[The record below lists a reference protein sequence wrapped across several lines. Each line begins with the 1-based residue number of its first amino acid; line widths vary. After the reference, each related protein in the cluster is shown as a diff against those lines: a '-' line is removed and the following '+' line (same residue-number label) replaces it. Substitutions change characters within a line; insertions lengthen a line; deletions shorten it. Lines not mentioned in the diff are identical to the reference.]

1 MPVHPQCQ
9 AILDAAANADGP
21 TVFDTRDPVEA
32 RRLFAASTETFA
44 VPTADLRSVENRSV
58 PGDTADVPVRIYTPD
73 VEAGDNGLPV
83 LVFLHGGG
91 WVFGDLDTHDA
102 MCRAFAHEAAC
113 LIVSVDYRLAPEH
126 KFPAAL
132 DDCLTVLDWVAA
144 NAAEIGGDPA
154 RIAIGGDSAGGN
166 LAAAACQVAR
176 DKGGPAIVFQ
186 LLIYPATDFTA
197 DMISPRSNAAGFG
210 LSDVAIEWM
219 RNCYLNDPFDTTD
232 PCASPAMAKD
242 LSNLP
247 PALIQTA
254 EFDPLHD
261 EGKAYADAMRAAGN
275 TVIHINYPGM
285 IHGFMRMGALV
296 DDAALGISDAAKAL
310 RGMFES

>member
-32 RRLFAASTETFA
+32 RRLYAASTDTFA
-44 VPTADLRSVENRSV
+44 VPTPDLRSVENRSV

-73 VEAGDNGLPV
+73 AEASDSGLPV

-102 MCRAFAHEAAC
+102 MCRAFAYEAGC

-132 DDCLTVLDWVAA
+132 DDSLTVLDWVAA
-144 NAAEIGGDPA
+144 NAADIGGDAA

-166 LAAAACQVAR
+166 LAAAACQAAR

-197 DMISPRSNAAGFG
+197 DMTSPRSNAAGFG

-232 PCASPAMAKD
+232 PRASPAMAKN

-261 EGKAYADAMRAAGN
+261 EGKAYADAMRGAGN

-310 RGMFES
+310 RGIFA

>member
-32 RRLFAASTETFA
+32 RRLYAASTEVFA
-44 VPTADLRSVENRSV
+44 VPTPDLRSVENRSV

-73 VEAGDNGLPV
+73 GEAGESGLPI

-102 MCRAFAHEAAC
+102 MCRAFAHEAGC

-132 DDCLTVLDWVAA
+132 DDCITVLDWVAA

-166 LAAAACQVAR
+166 LAAAACQSAR
-176 DKGGPAIVFQ
+176 DKGGPAIIFQ

-197 DMISPRSNAAGFG
+197 DMTSPRSNAAGFG

-232 PCASPAMAKD
+232 SRASPAMAKD

-310 RGMFES
+310 RGIFA

>member
-1 MPVHPQCQ
+1 MSRADELLPIPDRSLPEEGIPGLELTDAHRAHLEIEERFIPGPANQPDVRVVITQPKSHVNSGGEKLPILLHFHGGAFCFMHP
-9 AILDAAANADGP
+9 
-21 TVFDTRDPVEA
+21 
-32 RRLFAASTETFA
+32 ETFA
-44 VPTADLRSVENRSV
+44 
-58 PGDTADVPVRIYTPD
+58 GM
-73 VEAGDNGLPV
+73 EANWAQHHNCV
-83 LVFLHGGG
+83 V
-91 WVFGDLDTHDA
+91 
-102 MCRAFAHEAAC
+102 
-113 LIVSVDYRLAPEH
+113 VSVDYRLAPEH

-166 LAAAACQVAR
+166 LAAAACQAAR

-197 DMISPRSNAAGFG
+197 DMTSPRSNAAGFG

-232 PCASPAMAKD
+232 PRASPAMARD

-275 TVIHINYPGM
+275 TAIHINYPGM

-310 RGMFES
+310 RGMFEK